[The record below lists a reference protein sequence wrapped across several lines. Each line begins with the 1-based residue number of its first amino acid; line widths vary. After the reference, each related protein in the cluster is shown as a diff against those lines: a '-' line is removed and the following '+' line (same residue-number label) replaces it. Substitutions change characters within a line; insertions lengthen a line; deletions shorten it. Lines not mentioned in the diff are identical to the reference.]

1 MTQIRIRKTKKAG
14 TMDRE
19 DVKALRAMTPGQR
32 LKRGLEFIRQLRQF
46 KIVSVRVH
54 HSGWSEE
61 RVTNEVRR
69 WVRDGMKPEEFYEV

>member
-1 MTQIRIRKTKKAG
+1 
-14 TMDRE
+14 
-19 DVKALRAMTPGQR
+19 MTPGQR

-61 RVTNEVRR
+61 RVANEVRR
-69 WVRDGMKPEEFYEV
+69 WVRDGMKPKELLRSLVEPFTMLISTAVKW